1 MHYHVNAIWSW
12 WAKGITI
19 FSGKTKKGIGR
30 IHEYFTGH
38 FGRAEG
44 TMKLVLNAKSDQE
57 LAKRLLDTY
66 VFLLVRLTSSSDIS
80 LCFVVSDS
88 GLQVNIV
95 SYRLHFLKLEVLV
108 TSAMGTMLNFSLY
121 GLWWCVV
128 STGVCIVWQWQSQLL
143 QSSQGQHNINNYL
156 TILKYEILTPRQTI

>member
-1 MHYHVNAIWSW
+1 
-12 WAKGITI
+12 
-19 FSGKTKKGIGR
+19 
-30 IHEYFTGH
+30 
-38 FGRAEG
+38 
-44 TMKLVLNAKSDQE
+44 MKLVLNAKSDQE

-121 GLWWCVV
+121 GLW
-128 STGVCIVWQWQSQLL
+128 
-143 QSSQGQHNINNYL
+143 
-156 TILKYEILTPRQTI
+156 